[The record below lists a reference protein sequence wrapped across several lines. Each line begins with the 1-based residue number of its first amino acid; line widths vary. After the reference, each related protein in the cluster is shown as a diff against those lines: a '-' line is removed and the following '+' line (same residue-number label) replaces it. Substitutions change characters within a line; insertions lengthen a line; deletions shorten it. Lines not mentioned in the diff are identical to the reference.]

1 MKRIAING
9 FGRIGRLVFKLL
21 IDHPTI
27 EIVAINDLTD
37 IPSLAHLLKYD
48 SIHGRFPGEVTA
60 QEDALSVNGKKVQ
73 IIAEPNPAKIPWKDL
88 SVDIVIES
96 TGLFTH
102 IDDASKHIEAGAKQ
116 VIISAPGKG
125 EVPTYVL
132 GVNDH
137 QLSPK
142 HKVISNASCTTN
154 CLAPVAKIIDDTFGI
169 KKGYLS
175 TVHAYTADQNLQDAP
190 HKKDMRRARA
200 AAYSIIPTTTGA
212 AAAVAKV
219 LPHLEGKFE
228 AMAMR
233 VPVPDGSL
241 IDLSLEL
248 EKETT
253 SEEINQIMKNAANGA
268 FKGIIEYTEDPI
280 VSIDI
285 IGNPHSAIF
294 DARLTKAM
302 GNFVKIIAWYDNEAG
317 YANRVADLIKK
328 LNNL

>member
-1 MKRIAING
+1 MTRVAING
-9 FGRIGRLVFKLL
+9 FGRIGKLVFKLL
-21 IDHPTI
+21 IHSPEV

-37 IPSLAHLLKYD
+37 IASLVHLLKYD
-48 SIHGRFPGEVTA
+48 SVHGRF
-60 QEDALSVNGKKVQ
+60 DANIEIAADGLIVDGKKVK
-73 IIAEPNPAKIPWKDL
+73 IVAEPNPAQIPWKTLDI
-88 SVDIVIES
+88 DIVIES

-102 IDDASKHIEAGAKQ
+102 LDDASKHIEAGAKQ

-125 EVPTYVL
+125 EVPTFVL

-137 QLSPK
+137 LIDPK
-142 HKVISNASCTTN
+142 QNVISNASCTTN
-154 CLAPVAKIIDDTFGI
+154 CLAPIAKILDDNFGI
-169 KKGYLS
+169 EKGFLS

-212 AAAVAKV
+212 AAAVGKV
-219 LPHLEGKFE
+219 LPHLDGKFE

-241 IDLSLEL
+241 IDLSLQLNKHATVEEL
-248 EKETT
+248 
-253 SEEINQIMKNAANGA
+253 NAAIKAEAEGA
-268 FKGIIEYTEDPI
+268 LKGIVEYTEDPI

-294 DARLTKAM
+294 DASLTKAM
-302 GNFVKIIAWYDNEAG
+302 GNFVKVIAWYDNEAG

-328 LNNL
+328 INK

>member
-1 MKRIAING
+1 MTRVAING

-21 IDHPTI
+21 IHSPEV

-37 IPSLAHLLKYD
+37 IASLVHLLKYD
-48 SIHGRFPGEVTA
+48 SVHGRF
-60 QEDALSVNGKKVQ
+60 DANIEIAADGLIVDGKKVK
-73 IIAEPNPAKIPWKDL
+73 IVAEPNPAQIPWKKLDI
-88 SVDIVIES
+88 DIVIES

-102 IDDASKHIEAGAKQ
+102 LDDASKHIEAGAKQ

-125 EVPTYVL
+125 EVPTFVL

-137 QLSPK
+137 LIDPK
-142 HKVISNASCTTN
+142 QNVISNASCTTN
-154 CLAPVAKIIDDTFGI
+154 CLAPIAKILDDNFGI
-169 KKGYLS
+169 EKGFLS

-212 AAAVAKV
+212 AAAVGKV
-219 LPHLEGKFE
+219 LPHLDGKFE

-241 IDLSLEL
+241 IDLSLQLNKSVTAEEL
-248 EKETT
+248 
-253 SEEINQIMKNAANGA
+253 NAAIKAEAEGA
-268 FKGIIEYTEDPI
+268 LKGIVEYTEDPI

-294 DARLTKAM
+294 DASLTKAM
-302 GNFVKIIAWYDNEAG
+302 GNFVKVIAWYDNEAG

-328 LNNL
+328 INK

>member
-1 MKRIAING
+1 MTRVAING
-9 FGRIGRLVFKLL
+9 FGRIGKLVFKLL
-21 IDHPTI
+21 IHSPEV

-37 IPSLAHLLKYD
+37 IASLVHLLKYD
-48 SIHGRFPGEVTA
+48 SVHGRF
-60 QEDALSVNGKKVQ
+60 DANIEIAADGLIVDGKKVK
-73 IIAEPNPAKIPWKDL
+73 IVAEPNPAQIPWKTLDI
-88 SVDIVIES
+88 DIVIES

-102 IDDASKHIEAGAKQ
+102 LDDASKHIEAGAKQ

-125 EVPTYVL
+125 EVPTFVL

-137 QLSPK
+137 LIDPK
-142 HKVISNASCTTN
+142 QNVISNASCTTN
-154 CLAPVAKIIDDTFGI
+154 CLAPIAKILDDNFGI
-169 KKGYLS
+169 EKGFLS

-212 AAAVAKV
+212 AAAVGKV
-219 LPHLEGKFE
+219 LPHLDGKFE

-241 IDLSLEL
+241 IDLSLQLNKSVTTEEL
-248 EKETT
+248 
-253 SEEINQIMKNAANGA
+253 NAAIKAEAEGDL
-268 FKGIIEYTEDPI
+268 KGIVEYTEDPI

-294 DARLTKAM
+294 DASLTKAM
-302 GNFVKIIAWYDNEAG
+302 GNFVKVIAWYDNEAG

-328 LNNL
+328 INK

>member
-1 MKRIAING
+1 MTRVAING

-21 IDHPTI
+21 IHSPEL

-37 IPSLAHLLKYD
+37 IASLVHLLKYD
-48 SIHGRFPGEVTA
+48 SVHGRF
-60 QEDALSVNGKKVQ
+60 DANIEIAADGLIVDGKKVK
-73 IIAEPNPAKIPWKDL
+73 IVAEPNPAQIPWKTLDI
-88 SVDIVIES
+88 DIVIES

-102 IDDASKHIEAGAKQ
+102 INDASKHIEAGAKQ

-125 EVPTYVL
+125 EVPTFVL

-137 QLSPK
+137 LIDPNQN
-142 HKVISNASCTTN
+142 VISNASCTTN
-154 CLAPVAKIIDDTFGI
+154 CLAPIAKILDDNFGI
-169 KKGYLS
+169 EKGFLS

-212 AAAVAKV
+212 AAAVGKV
-219 LPHLEGKFE
+219 LPHLDGKFE

-241 IDLSLEL
+241 IDLSLQLNKSVTAEEL
-248 EKETT
+248 
-253 SEEINQIMKNAANGA
+253 NAAIKAEAEGA
-268 FKGIIEYTEDPI
+268 LKGIVEYTEDPI

-294 DARLTKAM
+294 DASLTKAM
-302 GNFVKIIAWYDNEAG
+302 GNFVKVIAWYDNEAG

-328 LNNL
+328 INK

>member
-1 MKRIAING
+1 MTRVAING

-21 IDHPTI
+21 IHSPEV

-37 IPSLAHLLKYD
+37 IASLVHLLKYD
-48 SIHGRFPGEVTA
+48 SVHGRF
-60 QEDALSVNGKKVQ
+60 DANIEIAADGLIVDGKKVK
-73 IIAEPNPAKIPWKDL
+73 IVAEPNPAQIPWKTLDI
-88 SVDIVIES
+88 DIVIES

-102 IDDASKHIEAGAKQ
+102 INDASKHIEAGAKQ

-125 EVPTYVL
+125 EVPTFVL

-137 QLSPK
+137 LIDPNQN
-142 HKVISNASCTTN
+142 VISNASCTTN
-154 CLAPVAKIIDDTFGI
+154 CLAPIAKILDDNFGI
-169 KKGYLS
+169 EKGFLS

-212 AAAVAKV
+212 AAAVGKV
-219 LPHLEGKFE
+219 LPHLDGKFE

-233 VPVPDGSL
+233 VQVPDGSL
-241 IDLSLEL
+241 IDLSLQLNKSVTAEEL
-248 EKETT
+248 
-253 SEEINQIMKNAANGA
+253 NAAIKAEAEGA
-268 FKGIIEYTEDPI
+268 LKGIVEYTEDPI

-294 DARLTKAM
+294 DASLTKAM
-302 GNFVKIIAWYDNEAG
+302 GNFVKVIAWYDNEAG

-328 LNNL
+328 INK

>member
-1 MKRIAING
+1 MTRVAING

-21 IDHPTI
+21 IHSPEV

-37 IPSLAHLLKYD
+37 IASLVHLLKYD
-48 SIHGRFPGEVTA
+48 SVHGRF
-60 QEDALSVNGKKVQ
+60 DANIEIAADGLIVDGKKVK
-73 IIAEPNPAKIPWKDL
+73 IVAEPNPAQIPWKTLDI
-88 SVDIVIES
+88 DIVIES

-102 IDDASKHIEAGAKQ
+102 INDASKHIEAGAKQ

-125 EVPTYVL
+125 EVPTFVL

-137 QLSPK
+137 LIDPNQN
-142 HKVISNASCTTN
+142 VISNASCTTN
-154 CLAPVAKIIDDTFGI
+154 CLAPIAKILDDNFGI
-169 KKGYLS
+169 EKGFLS

-212 AAAVAKV
+212 AAAVGKV
-219 LPHLEGKFE
+219 LPHLDGKFE

-241 IDLSLEL
+241 IDLSLQLNKSVTAEEL
-248 EKETT
+248 
-253 SEEINQIMKNAANGA
+253 NAAIKAEAEGA
-268 FKGIIEYTEDPI
+268 LKGIVEYTEDPI

-294 DARLTKAM
+294 DASLTKAM
-302 GNFVKIIAWYDNEAG
+302 GNFVKVIAWYDNEAG

-328 LNNL
+328 INK

>member
-1 MKRIAING
+1 MTRVAING
-9 FGRIGRLVFKLL
+9 FGRIGKLVFKLL
-21 IDHPTI
+21 IHSPEV

-37 IPSLAHLLKYD
+37 IASLVHLLKYD
-48 SIHGRFPGEVTA
+48 SVHGRF
-60 QEDALSVNGKKVQ
+60 DANIEIAADGLIVDGKKVK
-73 IIAEPNPAKIPWKDL
+73 IVAEPNPAQIPWKTLDI
-88 SVDIVIES
+88 DIVIES

-102 IDDASKHIEAGAKQ
+102 LDDASKHIEAGAKQ

-125 EVPTYVL
+125 EVPTFVL

-137 QLSPK
+137 LIDPK
-142 HKVISNASCTTN
+142 QNVISNASCTTN
-154 CLAPVAKIIDDTFGI
+154 CLAPIAKILDDNFGI
-169 KKGYLS
+169 EKGFLS

-212 AAAVAKV
+212 AAAVGKV
-219 LPHLEGKFE
+219 LPHLDGKFE

-241 IDLSLEL
+241 IDLSLQLNKSVTAEEL
-248 EKETT
+248 
-253 SEEINQIMKNAANGA
+253 NAAIKAEAEGA
-268 FKGIIEYTEDPI
+268 LKGIVEYTEDPI

-294 DARLTKAM
+294 DASLTKAM
-302 GNFVKIIAWYDNEAG
+302 GNFVKVIAWYDNEAG

-328 LNNL
+328 INK

>member
-1 MKRIAING
+1 MTRVAING

-21 IDHPTI
+21 IHSPEV

-37 IPSLAHLLKYD
+37 IASLVHLLKYD
-48 SIHGRFPGEVTA
+48 SVHGRFDANIETA
-60 QEDALSVNGKKVQ
+60 ADGLIVDGKKVK
-73 IIAEPNPAKIPWKDL
+73 IVAEPNPAQIPWKTLDI
-88 SVDIVIES
+88 DIVIES

-125 EVPTYVL
+125 EVPTFVL

-137 QLSPK
+137 LIDPNQN
-142 HKVISNASCTTN
+142 VISNASCTTN
-154 CLAPVAKIIDDTFGI
+154 CLAPIAKILDDNFGI
-169 KKGYLS
+169 EKGFLS

-212 AAAVAKV
+212 AAAVGKV
-219 LPHLEGKFE
+219 LPHLDGKFE

-241 IDLSLEL
+241 IDLSLQLNKSVTAEEL
-248 EKETT
+248 
-253 SEEINQIMKNAANGA
+253 NAAIKAEAEGA
-268 FKGIIEYTEDPI
+268 LKGIVEYTEDPI

-294 DARLTKAM
+294 DASLTKAM
-302 GNFVKIIAWYDNEAG
+302 GNFVKVIAWYDNEAG

-328 LNNL
+328 INK

>member
-1 MKRIAING
+1 MTRVAING
-9 FGRIGRLVFKLL
+9 FGRIGKLVFKLL
-21 IDHPTI
+21 IHSPEV

-37 IPSLAHLLKYD
+37 IASLVHLLKYD
-48 SIHGRFPGEVTA
+48 SVHGRFDANIETA
-60 QEDALSVNGKKVQ
+60 ADGLIVDGKKV
-73 IIAEPNPAKIPWKDL
+73 IIVAEPNPAQIPWKTLDI
-88 SVDIVIES
+88 DIVIES

-102 IDDASKHIEAGAKQ
+102 LDDASKHIEAGAKQ

-125 EVPTYVL
+125 EVPTFVL

-137 QLSPK
+137 LIDPNQN
-142 HKVISNASCTTN
+142 VISNASCTTN
-154 CLAPVAKIIDDTFGI
+154 CLAPIAKILDDNFGI
-169 KKGYLS
+169 EKGFLS

-212 AAAVAKV
+212 AAAVGKV
-219 LPHLEGKFE
+219 LPHLDGKFE

-241 IDLSLEL
+241 IDLSLQLNKSVTAEEL
-248 EKETT
+248 
-253 SEEINQIMKNAANGA
+253 NAAIKAEAEGA
-268 FKGIIEYTEDPI
+268 LKGIVEYTEDPI

-294 DARLTKAM
+294 DASLTKAM
-302 GNFVKIIAWYDNEAG
+302 GNFVKVIAWYDNEAG

-328 LNNL
+328 INK

>member
-1 MKRIAING
+1 MTRVAING

-21 IDHPTI
+21 IHSPEV

-37 IPSLAHLLKYD
+37 IASLVHLLKYD
-48 SIHGRFPGEVTA
+48 SVHGRF
-60 QEDALSVNGKKVQ
+60 DANIEIAADGLIVDGKKVK
-73 IIAEPNPAKIPWKDL
+73 IVAEPNPAQIPWKTLDI
-88 SVDIVIES
+88 DIVIES

-102 IDDASKHIEAGAKQ
+102 INDASKHIEAGAKQ

-125 EVPTYVL
+125 EVPTFVL

-137 QLSPK
+137 LIDPNQN
-142 HKVISNASCTTN
+142 VISNASCTTN
-154 CLAPVAKIIDDTFGI
+154 CLAPIAKILDDNFGI
-169 KKGYLS
+169 EKGFLS
-175 TVHAYTADQNLQDAP
+175 TVNAYTADQNLQDAP

-212 AAAVAKV
+212 AAAVGKV
-219 LPHLEGKFE
+219 LPHLDGKFE

-241 IDLSLEL
+241 IDLSLQLNKSVTAEEL
-248 EKETT
+248 
-253 SEEINQIMKNAANGA
+253 NAAIKAEAEGA
-268 FKGIIEYTEDPI
+268 LKGIVEYTEDPI

-294 DARLTKAM
+294 DASLTKAM
-302 GNFVKIIAWYDNEAG
+302 GNFVKVIAWYDNEAG

-328 LNNL
+328 INK

>member
-1 MKRIAING
+1 MTRVAING
-9 FGRIGRLVFKLL
+9 FGRIGKLVFKLL
-21 IDHPTI
+21 IHSPEV

-37 IPSLAHLLKYD
+37 IASLVHLLKYD
-48 SIHGRFPGEVTA
+48 SVHGRFDANIETA
-60 QEDALSVNGKKVQ
+60 ADGLIVDGKKV
-73 IIAEPNPAKIPWKDL
+73 IIVAEPNPAQIPWKTLDI
-88 SVDIVIES
+88 DIVIES

-102 IDDASKHIEAGAKQ
+102 LDDASKHIEAGAKQ

-125 EVPTYVL
+125 EVPTFVL

-137 QLSPK
+137 LIDPNQN
-142 HKVISNASCTTN
+142 VISNASCTTN
-154 CLAPVAKIIDDTFGI
+154 CLAPIAKILDDNFGI
-169 KKGYLS
+169 EKGFLS

-212 AAAVAKV
+212 AAAVGKV
-219 LPHLEGKFE
+219 LPHLDGKFE

-241 IDLSLEL
+241 IDLSLQLNKSVTAEEL
-248 EKETT
+248 
-253 SEEINQIMKNAANGA
+253 NAAIKAEAEGDL
-268 FKGIIEYTEDPI
+268 KGIVEYTEDPI

-294 DARLTKAM
+294 DASLTKAM
-302 GNFVKIIAWYDNEAG
+302 GNFVKVIAWYDNEAG

-328 LNNL
+328 INK

>member
-1 MKRIAING
+1 MTKIAING
-9 FGRIGRLVFKLL
+9 FGRIGKLVFKLL
-21 IDHPTI
+21 INEPTV

-37 IPSLAHLLKYD
+37 IPSLIHLLKYD
-48 SIHGRFPGEVTA
+48 SVHGKFEGEITA
-60 QEDALSVNGKKVQ
+60 CAEGIVVNGKKV
-73 IIAEPNPAKIPWKDL
+73 IITAQPEPQLNPWKALDI
-88 SVDIVIES
+88 DIVIES

-102 IDDASKHIEAGAKQ
+102 ITDAQKHIEAGAKR

-125 EVPTYVL
+125 DVPTFVL
-132 GVNDH
+132 GVNEEDIK
-137 QLSPK
+137 PEM
-142 HKVISNASCTTN
+142 KVISNASCTTN
-154 CLAPVAKIIDDTFGI
+154 CLAPVAKVIDNAFGI

-190 HKKDMRRARA
+190 HKKDLRRARA

-219 LPHLEGKFE
+219 LPHLNGKLE

-248 EKETT
+248 EKET
-253 SEEINQIMKNAANGA
+253 SAEAINEALKNAADNDL
-268 FKGIIEYTEDPI
+268 KGIIEYTNDPI

-285 IGNPHSAIF
+285 IGNPHSAIV
-294 DARLTKAM
+294 DASLTKCM
-302 GNFVKIIAWYDNEAG
+302 GNFAKIIAWYDNEAG

-328 LNNL
+328 LN

>member
-1 MKRIAING
+1 MTRVAING
-9 FGRIGRLVFKLL
+9 FGRIGKLVFKLL
-21 IDHPTI
+21 IHSPEV

-37 IPSLAHLLKYD
+37 IASLVHLLKYD
-48 SIHGRFPGEVTA
+48 SVHGRF
-60 QEDALSVNGKKVQ
+60 DANIEIAADGLIVDGKKVK
-73 IIAEPNPAKIPWKDL
+73 IVAEPNPAQIPWKTLDI
-88 SVDIVIES
+88 DIVIES

-102 IDDASKHIEAGAKQ
+102 INDASKHIEAGAKQ

-125 EVPTYVL
+125 EVPTFVL

-137 QLSPK
+137 LIDPNQN
-142 HKVISNASCTTN
+142 VISNASCTTN
-154 CLAPVAKIIDDTFGI
+154 CLAPIAKILDDNFGI
-169 KKGYLS
+169 EKGFLS

-212 AAAVAKV
+212 AAAVGKV
-219 LPHLEGKFE
+219 LPHLDGKFE

-241 IDLSLEL
+241 IDLSLQLNKSVTAEEL
-248 EKETT
+248 
-253 SEEINQIMKNAANGA
+253 NAAIKAEAEGA
-268 FKGIIEYTEDPI
+268 LKGIVEYTEDPI

-294 DARLTKAM
+294 DASLTKAM
-302 GNFVKIIAWYDNEAG
+302 GNFVKVIAWYDNEAG

-328 LNNL
+328 INK

>member
-1 MKRIAING
+1 MTKIAING
-9 FGRIGRLVFKLL
+9 FGRIGKLVFKLL
-21 IDHPTI
+21 INDPTV

-37 IPSLAHLLKYD
+37 IPSLIHLLKYD
-48 SIHGRFPGEVTA
+48 SVHGKFEGEISAYAEGIV
-60 QEDALSVNGKKVQ
+60 VNGKKV
-73 IIAEPNPAKIPWKDL
+73 IITAQPEPQLNPWKALDI
-88 SVDIVIES
+88 DIVIES

-102 IDDASKHIEAGAKQ
+102 ITDAQKHIEAGAKR

-125 EVPTYVL
+125 DVPTFVL
-132 GVNDH
+132 GVNEEDIK
-137 QLSPK
+137 PEM
-142 HKVISNASCTTN
+142 KVISNASCTTN
-154 CLAPVAKIIDDTFGI
+154 CLAPVAKVIDNAFGI

-190 HKKDMRRARA
+190 HKKDLRRARA

-219 LPHLEGKFE
+219 LPHLNGKLE

-248 EKETT
+248 EKET
-253 SEEINQIMKNAANGA
+253 SAEAINEALKNAADNDL
-268 FKGIIEYTEDPI
+268 KGIIEYTNDPI

-285 IGNPHSAIF
+285 IGNPHSAIV
-294 DARLTKAM
+294 DASLTKCM
-302 GNFVKIIAWYDNEAG
+302 GNFAKIIAWYDNEAG

-328 LNNL
+328 LN

>member
-1 MKRIAING
+1 MTRVAING
-9 FGRIGRLVFKLL
+9 FGRIGKLVFKLL
-21 IDHPTI
+21 IHSPEV

-37 IPSLAHLLKYD
+37 IASLVHLLKYD
-48 SIHGRFPGEVTA
+48 SVHGRF
-60 QEDALSVNGKKVQ
+60 DANIEIAADGLIVDGKKVK
-73 IIAEPNPAKIPWKDL
+73 IVAEPNPAQIPWKTLDI
-88 SVDIVIES
+88 DIVIES

-102 IDDASKHIEAGAKQ
+102 LDDASKHIEAGAKQ

-125 EVPTYVL
+125 EVPTFVL

-137 QLSPK
+137 LIDPK
-142 HKVISNASCTTN
+142 QNVISNASCTTN
-154 CLAPVAKIIDDTFGI
+154 CLAPIAKILDDNFGI
-169 KKGYLS
+169 EKGFLS

-212 AAAVAKV
+212 AAAVGKV
-219 LPHLEGKFE
+219 LPHLDGKFE

-241 IDLSLEL
+241 IDLSLQLNKSATVEEL
-248 EKETT
+248 
-253 SEEINQIMKNAANGA
+253 NAAIKAEAEGA
-268 FKGIIEYTEDPI
+268 LKGIVEYTEDPI

-294 DARLTKAM
+294 DASLTKAM
-302 GNFVKIIAWYDNEAG
+302 GNFVKVIAWYDNEAG

-328 LNNL
+328 INK